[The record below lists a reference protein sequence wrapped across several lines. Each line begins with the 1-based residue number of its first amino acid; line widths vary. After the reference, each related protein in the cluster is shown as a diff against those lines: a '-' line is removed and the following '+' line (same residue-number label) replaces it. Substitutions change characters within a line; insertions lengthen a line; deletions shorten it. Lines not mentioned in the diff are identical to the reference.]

1 MLVTPCQRKRLD
13 DEFKRFIKD
22 VEPYVS
28 AQPKNEQIAFLLYV
42 SRVEKSLREVETV
55 EGLLGTWNN
64 MVDGLNRFLSWLNGQ
79 DDQEVEQSMK
89 ITKENVNAAREFL
102 KKSYVPQIYERMKKI
117 NMLYVLNGENNEVP
131 TPC

>member
-117 NMLYVLNGENNEVP
+117 NMLYVLNGEKNEVP